1 MAFDNVRILNCF
13 KLRAFIL
20 LSMSGCLKKQVV
32 YFNSFHGFRLVDFNT
47 VWFLFPIHKVGVPL
61 LPLYIKT
68 NC

>member
-1 MAFDNVRILNCF
+1 MAFDNARILNCH

-32 YFNSFHGFRLVDFNT
+32 YLNSFHGLRLVDFDPF
-47 VWFLFPIHKVGVPL
+47 WFLFPIHKVGVPS